1 MSEQYEVTPEVREV
15 LRKEFEKDP
24 RVIKL
29 RQEHALL
36 LKHRNYVKAERLRER
51 INEIFEDFVQ
61 TYIKETA
68 EEYEKVDV
76 NNIGMSDEDKA
87 KLDATVTVM
96 FMCCDLIETAVAEGD
111 ELLHKYDETLRLN
124 LFDDINKIV
133 EAAKQKRRMLNSH
146 SIVPHDDIWGDKCD
160 DMYEMMYN
168 KAKAILKHF
177 DK

>member
-1 MSEQYEVTPEVREV
+1 MRTIFKTQLKVCDQQTVQLPRGFKILDIDRQGGMPCILYEC
-15 LRKEFEKDP
+15 DS
-24 RVIKL
+24 
-29 RQEHALL
+29 
-36 LKHRNYVKAERLRER
+36 
-51 INEIFEDFVQ
+51 
-61 TYIKETA
+61 
-68 EEYEKVDV
+68 EYEKVDV